1 MKNKKI
7 NIREYKELGF
17 CVIRNIIPKKQL
29 EEIMFSLLLNTK
41 KYSKLSKLNTNN
53 DLDYLLYKLRKKN
66 KKNFG
71 LLYDSMQT
79 LGNLYQVFTSDRIL
93 KYVSNILSVKKN
105 LITFTEPALR
115 LDGPNDKRNSL
126 GCIKIPHIVDKI

>member
-53 DLDYLLYKLRKKN
+53 DLDYLLYKLRKK
-66 KKNFG
+66 
-71 LLYDSMQT
+71 
-79 LGNLYQVFTSDRIL
+79 
-93 KYVSNILSVKKN
+93 
-105 LITFTEPALR
+105 
-115 LDGPNDKRNSL
+115 
-126 GCIKIPHIVDKI
+126 